1 VWAALLPLFTVA
13 TSPLQL
19 GLVGA
24 ACAFAGP
31 LWNVVLMTYAAVL
44 VPNELLGRVMSAAM
58 TVTWGV
64 LPPASLL
71 AGYLLTTLS
80 ADGAIGVLAA
90 LMLATAVAGTLSPAV
105 RNAPRLPS
113 DPGRRS

>member
-1 VWAALLPLFTVA
+1 VI
-13 TSPLQL
+13 
-19 GLVGA
+19 GA

-64 LPPASLL
+64 LPLASLL
-71 AGYLLTTLS
+71 AGYLLSTLS
-80 ADGAIGVLAA
+80 AKGAIGVLAA
-90 LMLATAVAGTLSPAV
+90 LMLAAAVVATAAPAI
-105 RNAPRLPS
+105 RDAPPLPS
-113 DPGRRS
+113 DPAPARRRPAAEADFQ